1 MVEPSLMRSIIHPDI
16 PLSPGRE
23 NNKSRAEKCGKMDIE
38 ISAGSSLLVNLKIN
52 LSLVCIHKKPGK
64 FKFK

>member
-1 MVEPSLMRSIIHPDI
+1 MRSIIHPDI

-38 ISAGSSLLVNLKIN
+38 ISAGSSLLVNFKIN
-52 LSLVCIHKKPGK
+52 
-64 FKFK
+64 